1 MNKDLHDID
10 DLFRSALEENE
21 ETPSAAVKEN
31 LIANLDKKDA
41 ESYKKRFIGWK
52 RAALLL
58 LLVLAGFILYESDI
72 WKTDAGHSTKKIIP
86 VAIGTKKTDTGTSA
100 RDAVND
106 QGSDNITTGKQI
118 PENRKIVSKKESPGN
133 ENINDDAN
141 ELIQPGQKEN
151 KDLNKDLVGIKK
163 NKENSE
169 LTAQKNKQSAKQI
182 ISLAGNKK
190 METSPGLSKRGNTD
204 NKDVR
209 TPVEN
214 PTKEKRNFDP
224 AIEKI
229 NLAKINSRSAGM
241 PHPIA
246 IGFKMP
252 AIIDSLLKNNIA
264 KNTGQKRI
272 HHFKP
277 YWTFTGLLTYDRVN
291 YKLDSDQPNAISSI
305 QHREVHEPSF
315 SVGILTTRQLKEKW
329 GLQTGLVYSNT
340 AIGISP
346 QKMFALQDPAGD
358 IAYKYITSSGYAYI
372 KPGFGTPTAFG
383 DSIISTEAKNIL
395 HALSVPVV
403 IKYTLGRNKLI
414 FIPGA
419 GIEAN
424 FITRSKLEIEI
435 EDAANHETV
444 FINKLNGAKSFYWS
458 LVADAE
464 LRYIV
469 NKKMAFSLRPVLRYA
484 ISPITENNV
493 VETFPYSFGAGLGL
507 TYKF

>member
-1 MNKDLHDID
+1 MSNDLHDID
-10 DLFRSALEENE
+10 DLFRSALEGNE
-21 ETPSAAVKEN
+21 ETPSAAVKES
-31 LIANLDKKDA
+31 LLANLDKKDA
-41 ESYKKRFIGWK
+41 ESYKKKFKGWK

-58 LLVLAGFILYESDI
+58 LLVLAGFILYESGI
-72 WKTDAGHSTKKIIP
+72 VKTGAGYSPKKI
-86 VAIGTKKTDTGTSA
+86 VTNKTNAGTPGK
-100 RDAVND
+100 DAVND
-106 QGSDNITTGKQI
+106 QGSGNTTTGKQI
-118 PENRKIVSKKESPGN
+118 PENGKIVNKKESTDKKN
-133 ENINDDAN
+133 ANDNTD

-151 KDLNKDLVGIKK
+151 TELNKDLVRIKK

-169 LTAQKNKQSAKQI
+169 LTSQKNKQSAKQI
-182 ISLAGNKK
+182 ISLTGNKK
-190 METSPGLSKRGNTD
+190 REPTPGLSKQNITD
-204 NKDVR
+204 NKKDVR
-209 TPVEN
+209 TSEEN
-214 PTKEKRNFDP
+214 LTKEKRSFDP

-229 NLAKINSRSAGM
+229 NLAKNNSRSFTGM
-241 PHPIA
+241 QHPSA
-246 IGFKMP
+246 IGFKMA
-252 AIIDSLLKNNIA
+252 AIIDSLLKSNIA
-264 KNTGQKRI
+264 TSTGQKRI

-277 YWTFTGLLTYDRVN
+277 YWTITGLATYDGVN

-315 SVGILTTRQLKEKW
+315 SVGILATRQLKEKW
-329 GLQTGLVYSNT
+329 GLQTGLIYSNT

-346 QKMFALQDPAGD
+346 QKLYAFQDPAGD

-372 KPGFGTPTAFG
+372 KPAFGTPTAFG
-383 DSIISTEAKNIL
+383 DSIISSEAKNIL

-403 IKYTLGRNKLI
+403 IKYTIGRNKLL

-424 FITRSKLEIEI
+424 FITRAKLEIEI

-444 FINKLNGAKSFYWS
+444 FINKLNGTKSFYWS
-458 LVADAE
+458 FVADAE

-469 NKKMAFSLRPVLRYA
+469 NKKLAFSLRPVFRYA

-507 TYKF
+507 SYKF